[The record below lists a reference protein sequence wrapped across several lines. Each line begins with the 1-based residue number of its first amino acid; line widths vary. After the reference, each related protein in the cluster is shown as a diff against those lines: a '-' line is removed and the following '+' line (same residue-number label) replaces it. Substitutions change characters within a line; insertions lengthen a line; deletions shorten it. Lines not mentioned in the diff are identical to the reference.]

1 MPVSFR
7 LRYLQELNRLGL
19 DEAMC
24 PYDGMASSGSAAEE
38 EFLSHLRG
46 LAVGAT
52 WRDVFP
58 DMPELWD
65 PAHPDSWTYP
75 QRSLGAFD
83 YPSPP
88 RGSAVFASLDS
99 HGDVTAGTAALDGIA
114 SLGIP
119 IFGAGLVL
127 DRGAPHLYV
136 VLPLGAPNE
145 HVERLAD
152 YLREQ
157 PGMGN
162 AYPERFEN
170 GRSEG
175 C

>member
-1 MPVSFR
+1 MSFR
-7 LRYLQELNRLGL
+7 LQYLQELDCLGL

-24 PYDGMASSGSAAEE
+24 PYGGMASSGVAAEE
-38 EFLSHLRG
+38 EFLSHLRE

-58 DMPELWD
+58 DLPEHWD
-65 PAHPDSWTYP
+65 LADPDSWTYP
-75 QRSLGAFD
+75 QRSLGPFD

-88 RGSAVFASLDS
+88 RGSAVFASLDG
-99 HGDVTAGTAALDGIA
+99 HGDVAAGIAALDGIT

-119 IFGAGLVL
+119 IFGAGMVL

-145 HVERLAD
+145 HVEELANF
-152 YLREQ
+152 LREQ

-162 AYPERFEN
+162 SYPERFEN
-170 GRSEG
+170 GRPEG
-175 C
+175 V